1 MAERN
6 PLRRFLDRP
15 NDDPAKAIGVAAI
28 VAALCALVLSVS
40 AVLLRP
46 LQEENRLAARAGQM
60 AAMLEAVPGIAELL
74 ENGGI
79 ETHVVDLATGRI
91 SDTDPASFD
100 QAAAAQDPERST
112 ALTPAQ
118 DLAAI
123 SRRENESLVWMVREG
138 DDLRLVVLPVRG
150 AGYQSMI
157 HAYLALEG
165 DLNTVA
171 AYSVY
176 QQGETPGLG
185 ARVAE
190 PAFQQGWTGKQ
201 VAEDGFVMIDTT
213 SGASGPYEVEMIS
226 GASVT
231 SYAAVDMVH
240 FWLGEDGFGPFLDNL
255 REGTWR

>member
-165 DLNTVA
+165 DRNTVA
-171 AYSVY
+171 AYTVY
-176 QQGETPGLG
+176 HQGEPPALAGGWPNPPSSRAGPASRWPRVETQSVNHVNIAAIATAAAKFLASLSYLVAMPRQSLRRQN
-185 ARVAE
+185 ARS
-190 PAFQQGWTGKQ
+190 
-201 VAEDGFVMIDTT
+201 I
-213 SGASGPYEVEMIS
+213 
-226 GASVT
+226 
-231 SYAAVDMVH
+231 
-240 FWLGEDGFGPFLDNL
+240 LL
-255 REGTWR
+255 RCR